1 MYGIAI
7 ANKDFKNPLDQIK
20 EKFESYKGTNRIQ
33 FFANISADY
42 IVFCNAVINY
52 DFANIRIYLRAA
64 LRLNKEFY
72 VTVVNGGNRLYER
85 ICKLDEL
92 YEVMDEFVYTIKSIA
107 FKIGVIEFMEYW
119 KNLSAVDNL

>member
-42 IVFCNAVINY
+42 IVFCINSPLGFNWIQNHKVGGGTHTY
-52 DFANIRIYLRAA
+52 KINLGDMPNMLIPIPPFPEQKRIKLKIEQIFAEID
-64 LRLNKEFY
+64 
-72 VTVVNGGNRLYER
+72 
-85 ICKLDEL
+85 KL
-92 YEVMDEFVYTIKSIA
+92 K
-107 FKIGVIEFMEYW
+107 K
-119 KNLSAVDNL
+119 

>member
-42 IVFCNAVINY
+42 IVFAMQLLPMIL
-52 DFANIRIYLRAA
+52 RISV
-64 LRLNKEFY
+64 F
-72 VTVVNGGNRLYER
+72 
-85 ICKLDEL
+85 I
-92 YEVMDEFVYTIKSIA
+92 
-107 FKIGVIEFMEYW
+107 
-119 KNLSAVDNL
+119 